1 MAKYECIF
9 ENAGVVD
16 RYGRLRH
23 IPDSALLSIGNLA
36 CRLGIDAAPSGDVI
50 RIADAGAGTG
60 RFALPCA
67 EASRKLGA
75 DIELAAI
82 DLSGRILKRLHEKWP
97 SQTSAAQLRCV
108 QADLQEPLP
117 IPSASAHVVYTVA
130 TFHILDRWRAALDNL
145 VKMSVPGGFLIF
157 IRENNQFMHET
168 EGFERNVDF
177 PAIDPLLKAFMTH
190 YHEQREANGEPY
202 IQSELRYSDMM
213 PAIHHLRWCGLREID
228 HGIPASQLSWDKP
241 HTYGDIL
248 HCFRNRQMT
257 TWGTDLSEPAREKIA
272 NALDAWVSSHKIDP
286 DHEFVLPACLV
297 PHVFQK
303 PKID

>member
-9 ENAGVVD
+9 EDVGSVD

-23 IPDSALLSIGNLA
+23 IPDSVLLSIGNLS
-36 CRLGIDAAPSGDVI
+36 CRLSIDAAPREDVI

-67 EASRKLGA
+67 ETSRKLGA
-75 DIELAAI
+75 DIELVAI
-82 DLSGRILKRLHEKWP
+82 DLSGQMLERLRKKWP
-97 SQTSAAQLRCV
+97 TQTSAAQLQCV
-108 QADLQEPLP
+108 QADLQELLP
-117 IPSASAHVVYTVA
+117 IPSTSVHVVYTVA
-130 TFHILDRWRAALDNL
+130 TFHILERWREALDNL
-145 VKMSVPGGFLIF
+145 VDIIAPGGCLVF

-168 EGFERNVDF
+168 EGFERDVDF
-177 PAIDPLLKAFMTH
+177 PTIDPLLKAFMTH

-202 IQSELRYSDMM
+202 IPSELRYSDMM
-213 PAIHHLRWCGLREID
+213 PAIHHLRRCGLREID

-272 NALDAWVSSHKIDP
+272 DALDAWVSSHKIDP
-286 DHEFVLPACLV
+286 DHEFVLSACLI

-303 PKID
+303 PGAV